1 MKTQTTPRHH
11 TRATMALLALASAA
25 SLGASCS
32 QPTSSA
38 ASGGDNGAA
47 VASGGGRR
55 VAIRVSG
62 MEFSPATVAAQ
73 PGETV
78 DLVFT
83 REAGPSCVTS
93 VVFHS
98 LGLTKELPEATPVTV
113 SVRAPRSGTLD
124 FTCPYDHAHGSIR
137 VQ

>member
-1 MKTQTTPRHH
+1 MNTQTTPKHH
-11 TRATMALLALASAA
+11 TIATFVLLALASLA

-32 QPTSSA
+32 QSA
-38 ASGGDNGAA
+38 STNAPSGANGAA
-47 VASGGGRR
+47 VASGGGRQ
-55 VAIRVSG
+55 VAVRVSG
-62 MEFSPATVAAQ
+62 MEFSPPSIDAR
-73 PGETV
+73 PGETL

-113 SVRAPRSGTLD
+113 SVRAPQSGSLD
-124 FTCPYDHAHGSIR
+124 FTCPYDHAHGTIR